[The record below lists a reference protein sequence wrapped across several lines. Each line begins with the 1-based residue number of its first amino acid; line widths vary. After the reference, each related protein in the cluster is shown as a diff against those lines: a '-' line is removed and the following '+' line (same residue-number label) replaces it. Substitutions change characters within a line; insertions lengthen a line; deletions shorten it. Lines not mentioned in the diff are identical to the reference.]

1 MATQT
6 MSQAE
11 ITAFSKKIEDEKNAE
26 GHVAKWV
33 YPSMAA
39 QAWGVPED
47 VVDKL
52 IVDGVVPSKVVE
64 NDNEPKVTYA
74 DAACAPI
81 KKEEALRWGRAE
93 PERITYKVSAPVHTA
108 AAEVMKMPQ
117 WDELKKRYEAGERW
131 TDRTQELLDV
141 MGEHMEKVLPN
152 SGNTAGING
161 ILLHAVHTND
171 AGEAIRI
178 ITALGSKKAKAAK
191 EKDDKDDAES
201 EE

>member
-26 GHVAKWV
+26 GHVAHWV

-39 QAWGVPED
+39 AAWGVPED

-52 IVDGVVPSKVVE
+52 IVDGVLPVRVIE
-64 NDNEPKVTYA
+64 NSNEPKVTYV
-74 DAACAPI
+74 DAACAPV
-81 KKEEALRWGRAE
+81 KKEDALRWGRAE
-93 PERITYKVSAPVHTA
+93 PEKITYKVSAPVHVA

-117 WDELKKRYEAGERW
+117 WTELKKRYAAGERW
-131 TDRTQELLDV
+131 TSRTQELLDV

-178 ITALGSKKAKAAK
+178 ISALGSKKAKASAK
-191 EKDDKDDAES
+191 DKDDDEES
-201 EE
+201 SEA

>member
-26 GHVAKWV
+26 GHVARWV

-39 QAWGVPED
+39 AAWGVPED

-52 IVDGVVPSKVVE
+52 IVDSVVPVRVIE
-64 NDNEPKVTYA
+64 NSNEPKVTYV
-74 DAACAPI
+74 DVACAPI
-81 KKEEALRWGRAE
+81 KKEDALRWGRAE
-93 PERITYKVSAPVHTA
+93 PEKITYKVSAPVHLA

-117 WDELKKRYEAGERW
+117 WDELNKRYAAGERW
-131 TDRTQELLDV
+131 TSRTQELLDV
-141 MGEHMEKVLPN
+141 MGEHMEQVLPN
-152 SGNTAGING
+152 SGNTAGITG

-178 ITALGSKKAKAAK
+178 ISALGSKKSRSAAK
-191 EKDDKDDAES
+191 DKDDDS